1 MGKMLEQVAVW
12 EIKNVPVSNNMIS
25 QYNNNISYDAGE
37 VLSNKLKNINFSF

>member
-1 MGKMLEQVAVW
+1 MGKMLEQDAVW

-25 QYNNNISYDAGE
+25 QYNNNIYDAGE